1 MYSEYS
7 KTSRR
12 RARAASHLCT
22 VSAIALIWA
31 APAFAADFTVP
42 ASTTDTVAK
51 SVSGSD
57 TGTVE
62 QDAALDVAGTA
73 INWTNAAGTG
83 VNIYNSGT
91 IQGSTRAIDSS
102 SNTTARS
109 LTLHNYEG
117 ASVIGTGNDAFRIN
131 AALLGGTITVNND
144 GTIRSDGGQA
154 LDFASLVAG
163 AVSVS
168 IFNGATGLIEST
180 VDDAIRPGSGTIL
193 IDNEGIIRANAA
205 STRAINVNN
214 ASTITSFTVF
224 NREDALIESDD
235 DAIRIS
241 GNPVS
246 VGNILI
252 DNSGTIRTLG
262 TAGGQAI
269 DLDGVNHSVGATTTI
284 INRETGIIYSTNADA
299 VRPGASGAV
308 ENYGSIYSQSSLPGA
323 DNSNDAIDFQSHD
336 GVVNNYETGSITGA
350 RHGITGD
357 GNLEVYNEGTI
368 TGANG
373 SGVGSDGTGTVINYG
388 TITGTANLTYCDID
402 PDCFG
407 DGDGVDIDFTGAIY
421 NYGTIQGTGSV
432 GIKLGEINPSKSEG
446 IAFGGGIV
454 VNGDVN
460 YTDALISGANNG
472 ILVDD
477 SNGGAAFAETDIV
490 NYGTIQGLDGYAI
503 RLIGAWNDTITNY
516 GTISGTSAVSVELG
530 DGDDTFNMWGGSVA
544 GTVDGG
550 DGIDTLN
557 INMPMDPD
565 LRVLLGNDRFMNFEV
580 TEIGNGF
587 VELGTFTSAAS
598 ITNAATLFGTGTA
611 TTALFTNNGALYALD
626 FHSSGA
632 FSAGLMTIDGNF
644 VQGAP
649 GAFGVGIG
657 GETASR
663 VSVDGSAALDGA
675 LWLNQIGNAF
685 RSDLTYTV
693 LSATGGVAGTF
704 SSVISFLGSNLVDP
718 VITYGADD
726 VFLSFDRNATTY
738 ASVATPRTSTV
749 AAVLDEI
756 EVGGPADADIQEMLA
771 YLASMDD
778 DDIRQAFV
786 QMEPDTSNAPAFA
799 MQQLMN
805 LFQGG
810 VSGRVGGLHSVWRGG
825 KLATRLAAAGMN
837 GDLTASLIGAPALR
851 PGARGGAWG
860 RTFGVFGDVDSASGQ
875 TNGFSYKGGGLQ
887 GGMDFAVGEKS
898 AVGLALGY
906 ARVEFDPDRA
916 GSDGEADSWL
926 AGIYG
931 TTLVGSVDL
940 SAQLGVSFNEFES
953 SRLVPGPVQANAK
966 YDGITVAGSLEAG
979 YVIESGDTI
988 FRPVVGLD
996 AAHLGTDSYTE
1007 TGAGGY
1013 SLHVSSRS
1021 DYYVRSTIGMQVAT
1035 VADTGFLGK
1044 IVPSAD
1050 LRWGHD
1056 IRQADKG
1063 VTAAFAGAPAA
1074 TFTLENNTQSRN
1086 ALLANVGAEAFSGEP
1101 LRVGLQA
1108 SGDFRSD
1115 AASYG
1120 LGLYLR
1126 YDW

>member
-1 MYSEYS
+1 MFLEYS
-7 KTSRR
+7 TTGRR
-12 RARAASHLCT
+12 RAGAASHLCT
-22 VSAIALIWA
+22 ASAIALLWA

-42 ASTTDTVAK
+42 AGATDTVAK
-51 SVSGSD
+51 TVSGEDS
-57 TGTVE
+57 GLVE
-62 QDAALDVAGTA
+62 AAGSLDVSGTA
-73 INWTNAAGTG
+73 ITWNAATTGAGVEIRNYGSIFGTTRG
-83 VNIYNSGT
+83 IDTS
-91 IQGSTRAIDSS
+91 GSTA
-102 SNTTARS
+102 ARS
-109 LTLHNYEG
+109 FTLFNYEG
-117 ASVIGTGNDAFRIN
+117 ATFGASNDAFRVN
-131 AALLGGTITVNND
+131 TALTGGTVAVDNA
-144 GTIRSDGGQA
+144 GTIYSTGGQA
-154 LDFASLVAG
+154 FDFASLVSG
-163 AVSVS
+163 NVTVD
-168 IFNGATGLIEST
+168 ILNRATGIIEST
-180 VDDAIRPGSGTIL
+180 GDDAIRPGSGTII
-193 IDNEGIIRANAA
+193 IDNEGTIRANTA
-205 STRAINVNN
+205 TMRAINVNN
-214 ASTITSFTVF
+214 ASTITSFTVY

-246 VGNILI
+246 VGDILI

-284 INRETGIIYSTNADA
+284 INRATGVIYSTNADA
-299 VRPGASGAV
+299 VRPGASGTV
-308 ENYGSIYSQSSLPGA
+308 ENYGTIYSQSSVPGA

-336 GVVNNYETGSITGA
+336 GIVNNYATGSITGV

-357 GNLEVYNEGTI
+357 GNLEVYNEGII

-373 SGVGSDGTGTVINYG
+373 SGIGSDGTGTVVNYG
-388 TITGTANLTYCDID
+388 TITGTANLAYCDVN

-432 GIKLGEINPSKSEG
+432 GIKLGETNPSTSEG
-446 IAFGGGIV
+446 IAFGGGII
-454 VNGDVN
+454 VNGDLT
-460 YTDALISGANNG
+460 YRDALISGADNG

-477 SNGGAAFAETDIV
+477 SDGGAAFAATDIV
-490 NYGTIQGLDGYAI
+490 NYGTIRGTNGYAI
-503 RLIGAWNDTITNY
+503 RLVGAWNDTVTNY

-530 DGDDTFNMWGGSVA
+530 DGDDTFNMWGGSVT
-544 GTVDGG
+544 GIVDGG
-550 DGIDTLN
+550 DGTDTLN
-557 INMPMDPD
+557 VNLPLDPD
-565 LRVLLGNDRFMNFEV
+565 SRFLLSDDRFTSFEI
-580 TEIGNGF
+580 TEVDGGF
-587 VELGTFTSAAS
+587 IELGTFTSTTS
-598 ITNAATLFGTGTA
+598 ITNGALLFGAGTA
-611 TTALFTNNGALYALD
+611 TTALFTNNGELYALD
-626 FHSSGA
+626 FDSSGTV
-632 FSAGLMTIDGNF
+632 STGVMTINGDF
-644 VQGAP
+644 AQGAS
-649 GAFGVGIG
+649 GMLGVGIG
-657 GETASR
+657 GDAASR
-663 VSVDGSAALDGA
+663 LSIDGLAALDGEIWINNIA
-675 LWLNQIGNAF
+675 KSF

-693 LSATGGVAGTF
+693 LSATGGVSGSF
-704 SSVISFLGSNLVDP
+704 SDVVSLLASNLLTP

-726 VFLSFDRNATTY
+726 VVLSFDRNATTY
-738 ASVATPRTSTV
+738 ASFATSRNSII

-756 EVGGPADADIQEMLA
+756 EAGGPADADLQVMLA
-771 YLASMDD
+771 HLASMGD
-778 DDIRQAFV
+778 DDIHEAIG
-786 QMEPDTSNAPAFA
+786 QMEPDTSNAPAFT
-799 MQQLMN
+799 MQSLMH

-810 VSGRVGGLHSVWRGG
+810 VSGRLGSMHTAWRGG
-825 KLATRLAAAGMN
+825 ESATRLASAGMN
-837 GDLTASLIGAPALR
+837 GDLTASLIGAPLLR
-851 PGARGGAWG
+851 PGARGGLWG
-860 RTFGVFGDVDSASGQ
+860 RTFGAFGDVDSASGQ
-875 TNGFSYKGGGLQ
+875 NNGFSYKGGGLQ
-887 GGMDFAVGEKS
+887 GGVDFAVGEKS
-898 AVGLALGY
+898 ALGLAIGY
-906 ARVEFDPDRA
+906 AHVEFDPDRT

-926 AGIYG
+926 VGFYG
-931 TTLVGSVDL
+931 TTMAGPVDL

-953 SRLVPGPVQANAK
+953 SRLVPGPVQASAK

-979 YVIESGDTI
+979 YAIENGNTV

-1044 IVPSAD
+1044 VVPSAD